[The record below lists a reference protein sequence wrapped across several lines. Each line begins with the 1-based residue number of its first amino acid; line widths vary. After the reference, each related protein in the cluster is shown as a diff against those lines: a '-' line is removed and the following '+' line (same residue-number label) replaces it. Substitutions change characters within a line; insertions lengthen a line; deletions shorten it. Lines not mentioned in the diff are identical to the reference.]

1 MMQYFRL
8 KGKRTTYLSLV
19 FFSLFFLGINVYS
32 QEKYEKEYRIKTAKV
47 PQAALEFIHSAGF
60 AKKVKWYREEGLTS
74 NSIEAKTKHHKTKY
88 SIEFNT
94 AGEIEDVEYII
105 QWEDMPALTRI
116 NIEGFLDS
124 IYQKKRLVKIQVQLT
139 GEKEELLQALVEPQ
153 ADLNLNTHY
162 EIVLN
167 GVEKGIYER
176 YEYLFSQNGE
186 MKRKAKIILKNT
198 DHLEY

>member
-1 MMQYFRL
+1 MMRFFML
-8 KGKRTTYLSLV
+8 KKKRTTNLIHLLSL
-19 FFSLFFLGINVYS
+19 LFFISTSAYS

-47 PQAALEFIHSAGF
+47 PQAAQEFIHSAGF

-88 SIEFNT
+88 SVEINT
-94 AGEIEDVEYII
+94 VGEIEDVEYII
-105 QWEDMPALTRI
+105 QWEDIPALTRI
-116 NIEGFLDS
+116 NIERFLDS
-124 IYQKKRLVKIQVQLT
+124 NYQKKRLVKIQVQLT

-153 ADLNLNTHY
+153 EDPNLITQY

-167 GVEKGIYER
+167 GVRKGTYER
-176 YEYLFSQNGE
+176 YEYLFSQNGK

>member
-1 MMQYFRL
+1 MMRYFML
-8 KGKRTTYLSLV
+8 KKKRTTNLIHLLSL
-19 FFSLFFLGINVYS
+19 LFFVSTSAFS

-116 NIEGFLDS
+116 NIENLDKQYRIGEIGTGTLS
-124 IYQKKRLVKIQVQLT
+124 HDINRWWYKIR
-139 GEKEELLQALVEPQ
+139 GKEDP
-153 ADLNLNTHY
+153 Y
-162 EIVLN
+162 
-167 GVEKGIYER
+167 
-176 YEYLFSQNGE
+176 
-186 MKRKAKIILKNT
+186 KIIGSKNDRTSKISSEYVWALKNINF
-198 DHLEY
+198 DVKDGEVVI

>member
-19 FFSLFFLGINVYS
+19 LFSLFFLGINVYS
-32 QEKYEKEYRIKTAKV
+32 QEKYEKEYRIKTANV
-47 PQAALEFIHSAGF
+47 PQGALEFIHSAGF
-60 AKKVKWYREEGLTS
+60 AKKVKWYREEGLRS

-88 SIEFNT
+88 SVEFNT

-105 QWEDMPALTRI
+105 QWEDIPALTRI

-139 GEKEELLQALVEPQ
+139 GEKEKLLQALVEPQ
-153 ADLNLNTHY
+153 ADRNLNTQY

-167 GVEKGIYER
+167 GVRKGIYER
-176 YEYLFSQNGE
+176 YEHLFSQNGE
-186 MKRKAKIILKNT
+186 MISESKIILKNT

>member
-19 FFSLFFLGINVYS
+19 LFSLFFLGINVYS

-60 AKKVKWYREEGLTS
+60 AKKVKWYKEEGLTS

-105 QWEDMPALTRI
+105 QWEDIPALTRI

-124 IYQKKRLVKIQVQLT
+124 IYQKKRLVKIQVQLI
-139 GEKEELLQALVEPQ
+139 GEKEKLLQALVEPQ
-153 ADLNLNTHY
+153 ADPNLNTHY

-167 GVEKGIYER
+167 GVRKGIYER
-176 YEYLFSQNGE
+176 YEHLFSQNGE
-186 MKRKAKIILKNT
+186 MISESKIILKNT